1 MDEPR
6 EHIVYKVLDFTF
18 LGKHDNPVDAIFRD
32 LWTGFAAVG
41 LITLGGRLWNLT
53 GWRGLLRVIMEL
65 AGIWL
70 IGVLLRAWYS
80 SSD

>member
-18 LGKHDNPVDAIFRD
+18 LGKHDNPGDAIFRD

-41 LITLGGRLWNLT
+41 LIMVGGRLWNLT